1 LVHDIPTRGWALMPP
16 PRFFPPKRKGH
27 RRSQSFRRLI
37 FRPKLAG
44 ECVLVAKLLVAC
56 DPAENGGPAG
66 QPGSNAADVT
76 VWPLWSGDARAVEWV
91 KDCPD
96 LYMCPCATASRAD
109 IALVELRGNGVV
121 AGRTGPH
128 EPSSTWHKSLTPR
141 LHRKILTAT

>member
-1 LVHDIPTRGWALMPP
+1 MKTAPKDKAATRRQCLLWVKTRCYRVATLTADSPQSTDITWQPT
-16 PRFFPPKRKGH
+16 
-27 RRSQSFRRLI
+27 
-37 FRPKLAG
+37 
-44 ECVLVAKLLVAC
+44 C
-56 DPAENGGPAG
+56 
-66 QPGSNAADVT
+66 AADVT